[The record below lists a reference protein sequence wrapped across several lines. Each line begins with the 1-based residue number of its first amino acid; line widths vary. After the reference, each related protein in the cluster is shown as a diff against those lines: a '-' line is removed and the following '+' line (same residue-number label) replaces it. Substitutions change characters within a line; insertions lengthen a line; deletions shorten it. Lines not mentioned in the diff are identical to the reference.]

1 MLNNSLTMN
10 NNNITSQNISADE
23 ARGRSIVVNNIDR
36 ILHGNPSVTENEI
49 TDPIDLTATTTYKGR
64 DYKIGLEVKVFDKPC
79 NYMAMVINGRRI
91 NPPIADS
98 FMLKADKIQ
107 RMKAQRETD
116 GLDYMLYVPIL
127 NDTIYVY
134 DLDKVDWENINQA
147 DIYQKIT
154 QDNPN
159 TKWYSTYT
167 YFLPAAD
174 AYKTITIK

>member
-10 NNNITSQNISADE
+10 NIITSQNISADE

-36 ILHGNPSVTENEI
+36 IIHGTATVKENQI

-64 DYKIGLEVKVFDKPC
+64 NFKIGLEVKVFNKPC
-79 NYMAMVINGRRI
+79 NYMAMLINGVRI
-91 NPPIADS
+91 NPPIPDS
-98 FMLKADKIQ
+98 FMLKADKIR

-116 GLDYMLYVPIL
+116 GLDYMLYIPIL

-159 TKWYSTYT
+159 TKWYTTYT
-167 YFLPAAD
+167 YFLPVNS